1 MRATDAAC
9 VLALAACLGC
19 ATWNEAGP
27 PPRLDVVDRCD
38 AATASRLHFL
48 EGRLARHARYAKR
61 WWRAWNAVYG
71 GGIVFSGALAGIEDG
86 RGERANHVVEAVKSG
101 IGLTHNFVAPPVV
114 RDAPERLTAIDTA
127 APDGCA
133 RRLVQ
138 AEEILY
144 RAAEQAHRERRA
156 WRPHLANLAL
166 NLGGAAIVAEGF
178 HEGTGWSSG
187 ALGLVF
193 GEVHIWSFPWQA
205 VDTLRDYERRFPSA
219 RRLGNSDTPACRN
232 CYDAPGGAGVPG
244 APAPARASSGRP
256 RSTTVL
262 LGFTR

>member
-1 MRATDAAC
+1 

-27 PPRLDVVDRCD
+27 PPRLDAVDRCD
-38 AATASRLHFL
+38 AATAARLRFL

-61 WWRAWNAVYG
+61 WWRAWNAMYG
-71 GGIVFSGALAGIEDG
+71 GGIVFSGTLAGFDDG
-86 RGERANHVVEAVKSG
+86 RGERAGHVVEAVKSG
-101 IGLTHNFVAPPVV
+101 IGLAHNFVAPPVV
-114 RDAPERLTAIDTA
+114 RDAPQVLAAIDPS

-133 RRLVQ
+133 RRLAQ

-219 RRLGNSDTPACRN
+219 RRLGNSDTSTCRT
-232 CYDAPGGAGVPG
+232 CYGRGAAGDRTG
-244 APAPARASSGRP
+244 ARAQAARP
-256 RSTTVL
+256 SSTTVL